1 MTNRPGSNGNSQQNN
16 NSLEQPAIPKVHG
29 LDGYNN
35 PNSLVTS
42 TNCSVSST
50 SLPLTSMNDNQ
61 AQNQSSNIFVTA
73 SKSQP
78 HLDRQNSYGGLG
90 YFRDLDGG

>member
-1 MTNRPGSNGNSQQNN
+1 MTNRPGSTGNSQQNN

-50 SLPLTSMNDNQ
+50 SLPLTSMNETQ
-61 AQNQSSNIFVTA
+61 AQHQSSNIFVTA